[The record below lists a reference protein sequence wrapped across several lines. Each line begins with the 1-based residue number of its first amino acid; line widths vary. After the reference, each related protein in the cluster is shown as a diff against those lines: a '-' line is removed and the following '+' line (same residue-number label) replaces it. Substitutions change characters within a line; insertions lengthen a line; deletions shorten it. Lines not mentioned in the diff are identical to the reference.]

1 MLEIVSVLYLHN
13 VQSIR
18 HHLRHEGGSQ
28 GLPKR
33 LYYIELVIPGA
44 DMAFSAHVLYP
55 YFLVVRTLAL
65 FDLQLLLTLIC
76 RTFRQRPFAMSSDGC
91 DPEYLVL

>member
-1 MLEIVSVLYLHN
+1 MLETVSMSYLHN

-33 LYYIELVIPGA
+33 LYIELVIPGA
-44 DMAFSAHVLYP
+44 DMAFSAHGLYP
-55 YFLVVRTLAL
+55 YFLVVRALAL

-76 RTFRQRPFAMSSDGC
+76 RTSRQRPFAMSSDGC